1 MLYLFHVLICVTR
14 PCNVPGML
22 RRDLSRRFII
32 IIIMNYCESII
43 IIIIICSVLFFS
55 RLRSERWPHHGS
67 TYSTYLCHPVSLIDS
82 SAGSPVHVLTLSI

>member
-1 MLYLFHVLICVTR
+1 MS
-14 PCNVPGML
+14 PGML
-22 RRDLSRRFII
+22 RRDLSRRFI
-32 IIIMNYCESII
+32 II

-82 SAGSPVHVLTLSI
+82 SAGSPVHVLMLSI